1 MMVASPLKL
10 GILGIRGR
18 MGQAILQEAKG
29 FSDLTVVAGT
39 TRTLSPSLPDILLSQ
54 EAAFVFEFC
63 DLVID
68 FSHHELF
75 TSHLKEALSARKP
88 FLVGTTGLAEK
99 DHALFPEAGTQIP
112 LLYTPNTS
120 LGISLLVQH
129 VRDAARLL
137 DPSYDVEIFESHH
150 RHKKDAPSGTALLLG
165 QAIREGRE
173 KAGFPSTSSCALDR
187 TGERPEGAIGYS
199 VLRGG
204 GLRGEHQV
212 HFLGL
217 QERITFSHEAFGRDL
232 FATGAL
238 QAARWLSKKEK
249 GFYQLQDLW
258 GFEKT

>member
-29 FSDLTVVAGT
+29 FSDLTVIAGT

-137 DPSYDVEIFESHH
+137 DHSYDVEIFESHH
-150 RHKKDAPSGTALLLG
+150 RHKKDAPSGTA
-165 QAIREGRE
+165 
-173 KAGFPSTSSCALDR
+173 
-187 TGERPEGAIGYS
+187 
-199 VLRGG
+199 
-204 GLRGEHQV
+204 
-212 HFLGL
+212 
-217 QERITFSHEAFGRDL
+217 
-232 FATGAL
+232 
-238 QAARWLSKKEK
+238 
-249 GFYQLQDLW
+249 
-258 GFEKT
+258 